1 MTHTVPQ
8 ARTALLSALDA
19 ASAASSAGDRKTM
32 WTNLEDAHILS
43 QPDAVAHVRVHIR
56 MLAEGWRE
64 RDWLEV
70 RGQVLRSLVAAP
82 GSWTG
87 RYPRGNTGRARVP
100 ATQPMPVRPD
110 LEQLLTP

>member
-1 MTHTVPQ
+1 
-8 ARTALLSALDA
+8 
-19 ASAASSAGDRKTM
+19 M
-32 WTNLEDAHILS
+32 WAHLEDAHVLS
-43 QPDAVAHVRVHIR
+43 QPFAVAHVRVHIA
-56 MLAEGWRE
+56 MLAEGWRD

-82 GSWTG
+82 GSWSD

-110 LEQLLTP
+110 LEQFLAP